1 MPYQKKATFFIGP
14 VRQFSETTI
23 QVSLVYCLIKSLLM
37 KKAKLFFSALSILL
51 AASLSAQNIRVTGVV
66 KDAQSGESVPFASI
80 VVKNTSSGVSSDAD
94 GAYTITVPSNATLE
108 FSSVGYQTQ
117 DVAVGGRSVI
127 NVNLEPD
134 FEALDETIVV
144 AFGTTTKE
152 AFTGSAAVVRS
163 EDLQKRATANV
174 TNALIGSVPGL
185 QIKGASGAPGAGSG
199 NINVRGISSLSAS
212 TDPLV
217 IVDGAPYPAS
227 LTNIPQS
234 DIESVT
240 VLKDAA
246 SAALYGARGAAGVI
260 LVTTKRSKSRDAKVN
275 LDMRVGF
282 NSRGVQDYDVI
293 TDPAEFYEAYYNIAY
308 NYYASR
314 GSGTADSWHTSAN
327 SMLLNHLGYNIYT
340 IPDGE
345 LLIGKDGKLNPNAKL
360 GRAYQYNG
368 ETYYM
373 KPDNWTELAYKPAVR
388 QEYNVSVNGGTD
400 RSNFYASVG
409 YLNEDGIIEYSGY
422 ERLSAR
428 LRADYQVKKWVKVGA
443 NVGFTQSTQRSNPNM
458 GTGWSSTNLMYYTT
472 YIAPIYPVYVWV
484 LDASGKPVVRT
495 DEFGHEQYDF
505 GVASTNYGTAGR
517 GFMQTG
523 NPLGS
528 NRYNKTYNNGK
539 NLTGTFTADF
549 DITDFLKATIQSTIN
564 WGNTLS
570 TDYDNPY
577 SGPKVGVNGEL
588 SKSVS
593 NNVRYN
599 HLQTLTYYDTFGRH
613 NVNVIA
619 GHEYYKTQGN
629 SQAITAQGG
638 FSPDILEVNAFANV
652 LYSGTSSSSSQY
664 NVEGY
669 FLSAQYDFDK
679 KYYASA
685 SFRRDASSRFAV
697 SHRWGNFWSLG
708 GAWIMSKEPF
718 MQNATWVDQLKLKA
732 SIGQQGN
739 DGIGDYSYIDTYTLS
754 QASATTMSPSFRRL
768 GNENITWET
777 TTNSNIGF
785 EFSLFK
791 GRVSGEFDAYLKKTS
806 DLLFSISVPEA
817 SGTRSY
823 YGNVGDI
830 GNRGLELTL
839 NFVPVR
845 TRMVEWNLGFN
856 ISTNYAWIISL
867 PEDKLAGEEGYYES
881 NYWWTPG
888 GVMRDY
894 MTYEYAG
901 FDPETG
907 KALYWYDEDLSPAGG
922 KVADNITN
930 KPGKKHSGKTD
941 NTGKASRYT
950 HGSLLPNFFGGL
962 QTSLRVGDFDLAAS
976 FDYQVGGK
984 ITDSVWQ
991 KLMTPPSRKSDAGY
1005 NYHVDIYKSW
1015 TPTNTNT
1022 SFPRFQYGDSYTMA
1036 GDRALTNASYFN
1048 FQSFSLGYNVP
1059 VRKLGIDNVVNR
1071 IRVYVV
1077 GENLG
1082 YISARKG
1089 FDPRSSFSGTSSTN
1103 TYSPVRNIS
1112 GGVQITF

>member
-1 MPYQKKATFFIGP
+1 
-14 VRQFSETTI
+14 
-23 QVSLVYCLIKSLLM
+23 M
-37 KKAKLFFSALSILL
+37 KKAKLLFSALFVLL
-51 AASLSAQNIRVTGVV
+51 AVAVSAQDIRVTGTVR
-66 KDAQSGESVPFASI
+66 DAQTGESVPFAAI
-80 VVKNTSSGVSSDAD
+80 VVKGTSSGVSSDAD
-94 GAYTITVPSNATLE
+94 GNYSLTVSSQATLE

-117 DVAVGGRSVI
+117 DVAVAGRSII

-134 FEALDETIVV
+134 FESLDETIVV

-163 EDLQKRATANV
+163 EDLQRRATANV

-185 QIKGASGAPGAGSG
+185 QIKGASGAPGANSG
-199 NINVRGISSLSAS
+199 NINVRGISSLNAE
-212 TDPLV
+212 TNPLV

-260 LVTTKRSKSRDAKVN
+260 LVTTKRSKARDARVN
-275 LDMRVGF
+275 VDMRVGV
-282 NSRGVQDYDVI
+282 NTRSVQDYDI
-293 TDPAEFYEAYYNIAY
+293 IRDPAEFYEAYYNLTY
-308 NYYASR
+308 NYYTSR
-314 GSGTADSWHTSAN
+314 GSSPDAAHTSAN
-327 SMLLNHLGYNIYT
+327 SLMLSHLGYNVYT
-340 IPDGE
+340 IPSGE
-345 LLIGKDGKLNPNAKL
+345 TLIGKDGKLNPNAKL
-360 GRAYQYNG
+360 GRAYTFNG

-373 KPDNWTELAYKPAVR
+373 KPDDWTTLAYKPAVR

-400 RSNFYASVG
+400 RSNFYASVS

-422 ERLSAR
+422 QRLSAR
-428 LRADYQVKKWVKVGA
+428 LRADYQVKKWVKIGA
-443 NVGFTQSTQRSNPNM
+443 NVGFTQSAQQSNPNM

-484 LDASGKPVVRT
+484 MGPDGKPVIRT
-495 DEFGHEQYDF
+495 DEFGHEQYDY
-505 GVASTNYGTAGR
+505 GVAASNYGAGR

-523 NPLGS
+523 NPFGS
-528 NRYNKTYNNGK
+528 NRYNKTFNNGK

-549 DITDFLKATIQSTIN
+549 DITDFLKATIQETIN
-564 WGNTLS
+564 WGNTL
-570 TDYDNPY
+570 TTGYDNPY
-577 SGPKVGVNGEL
+577 YGPKVGVNGEL
-588 SKSVS
+588 TKSVS

-599 HLQTLTYYDTFGRH
+599 HLQTLTYYDSFGRH

-619 GHEYYKTQGN
+619 GHEYYKTNGA
-629 SQAITAQGG
+629 SQSITAQGG

-652 LYSGTSSSSSQY
+652 MYSGTSSNSSIY

-697 SHRWGNFWSLG
+697 KHRWGNFWSLG

-718 MQNATWVDQLKLKA
+718 MQEATWIDQLKLKA

-739 DGIGDYSYIDTYTLS
+739 DGIGDFSYIDTYSLS
-754 QASATTMSPSFRRL
+754 QASPITMSPSFRRM

-777 TTNSNIGF
+777 TTNSNIGL

-791 GRVSGEFDAYLKKTS
+791 GRVSGEFDAYLKKTTN
-806 DLLFSISVPEA
+806 LLFSISVPESA
-817 SGTRSY
+817 GTRSY

-845 TRMVEWNLGFN
+845 TKMVEWNVGLN
-856 ISTNYAWIISL
+856 LATNYAWIISL
-867 PEDKLAGEEGYYES
+867 PEDKLGGEEGYYES
-881 NYWWTPG
+881 SYWWTPG

-901 FDPETG
+901 FDPQTG

-922 KVADNITN
+922 KVSDNVTN

-941 NTGKASRYT
+941 NTGQASRYT
-950 HGSLLPNFFGGL
+950 HGSMLPLFFGGL
-962 QTSLRVGDFDLAAS
+962 QTSLRVGDFDLSAS
-976 FDYQVGGK
+976 FDYQVGGR
-984 ITDSVWQ
+984 ITDSVYQ
-991 KLMTPPSRKSDAGY
+991 KLMTPTAKKGDAGY
-1005 NYHVDIYKSW
+1005 NFHKDIWKSW
-1015 TPTNTNT
+1015 SPTNTNT
-1022 SFPRFQYGDSYTMA
+1022 NIPRFQYADQYTMA
-1036 GDRALTNASYFN
+1036 GDRALTNASYIN
-1048 FQSFSLGYNVP
+1048 FQSFSVGYNVP
-1059 VRKLGIDNVVNR
+1059 VRKLGIDKIVNR
-1071 IRVYVV
+1071 IRVYAV

-1089 FDPRSSFSGTSSTN
+1089 FDPRASYSSTSSTN

-1112 GGVQITF
+1112 GGIQITF